1 MDIGEEYAGH
11 GERRAAALDRA
22 HSKDDEKGPP
32 TIGLSFPKMTTL
44 TLRAPVQIKEPQPST
59 GMTAPTTRPVQ

>member
-1 MDIGEEYAGH
+1 MI
-11 GERRAAALDRA
+11 
-22 HSKDDEKGPP
+22 EKGPP

-59 GMTAPTTRPVQ
+59 GMTAPTTALSSSNVNKRANKWG